1 MPHDDPVRVVRAVR
15 STKALAPWLDGQATG
30 TLMVAFSGGRDSTAL
45 LHALR
50 HVEGAVAIHIDHG
63 LQPRSACWAR
73 HCAQVAA
80 EFNVAFET
88 RRVSVAGYGNREH
101 AARRARYAVWQELL
115 GIGDLLALAHHA
127 DDQVET
133 RLWQLL
139 TGREPGGMPAERRL
153 GAAGL
158 VRPLLSIRR
167 AAINRYAEHFGL
179 RWIDD
184 PSNAEGSL
192 DRNYIRARIVPVI
205 EERFPDALQRLAR
218 PRPKATSPAPLR
230 LREASAGTIRRW
242 LHAGGLPVARAAV
255 AEIERQTSAAPDR
268 TPRIE
273 VAPGIRA
280 WRYSGHWHLVRE
292 AVLRPAVELGAGCTL
307 QTPAGTLSWRRG
319 AHGLPLGLALT
330 ARRRVGGER
339 IRSAGRGV
347 TKSVKALFRE
357 ARVPP
362 WRRADWPLLYGDD
375 GGLAAVAGLAV
386 STDVAVDGGWWPDW
400 APVPDFVAA
409 QESVH

>member
-1 MPHDDPVRVVRAVR
+1 
-15 STKALAPWLDGQATG
+15 
-30 TLMVAFSGGRDSTAL
+30 MVAFSGGRDSTVL

-50 HVEGAVAIHIDHG
+50 AVEGAVAIHVDHG
-63 LQPRSACWAR
+63 LHPRSACWAR

-80 EFNVAFET
+80 ELDVAFET
-88 RRVSVAGYGNREH
+88 RRVCVAGHGNREH

-115 GIGDLLALAHHA
+115 GVGDLLALAHHA

-167 AAINRYAEHFGL
+167 ATINRYAEHFGL

-184 PSNAEGSL
+184 PSNADLSL
-192 DRNYIRARIVPVI
+192 ARNYIRGRIVPAI

-218 PRPKATSPAPLR
+218 PRLTPTSPAPLP
-230 LREASAGTIRRW
+230 LPQASAATIRRW
-242 LHAGGLPVARAAV
+242 LHSGGLPVAHATV

-268 TPRIE
+268 TPCIE
-273 VAPGIRA
+273 VAPGVRA
-280 WRYSGHWHLVRE
+280 WRYTGHWHLVRE
-292 AVLRPAVELGAGCTL
+292 TVPRPPVELSAGCTL
-307 QTPAGTLSWRRG
+307 QTPTGTLTWRRS
-319 AHGLPLGLALT
+319 ARGLPLGLALT
-330 ARRRVGGER
+330 ARSRVGGET
-339 IRSAGRGV
+339 IRGAGRGV

-362 WRRADWPLLYGDD
+362 WRRADWPLLYDDGDGD
-375 GGLAAVAGLAV
+375 GGGLAAVAGLAV
-386 STDVAVDGGWWPDW
+386 STDAAVDGGWWPDW
-400 APVPDFVAA
+400 APVSDFVAV
-409 QESVH
+409 QESVD

>member
-1 MPHDDPVRVVRAVR
+1 MPHDDAVRVARAVR
-15 STKALAPWLDGQATG
+15 STNALVPWLDGHATG
-30 TLMVAFSGGRDSTAL
+30 TLRVAFSGGRDSTVL

-50 HVEGAVAIHIDHG
+50 AVGGAVAIHVDHG
-63 LQPRSACWAR
+63 LHPRSACWAR

-88 RRVSVAGYGNREH
+88 RRVSVAGQGNREH
-101 AARRARYAVWQELL
+101 AARRARYSVWQELL
-115 GIGDLLALAHHA
+115 GVGDLLALAHHA

-139 TGREPGGMPAERRL
+139 TGREPGGMPTERQL
-153 GAAGL
+153 GAARL

-184 PSNAEGSL
+184 PSNADLRL
-192 DRNYIRARIVPVI
+192 DRNYIRSRIVPVI
-205 EERFPDALQRLAR
+205 EDRFPDALQRLAG
-218 PRPKATSPAPLR
+218 PRPTATSPAPLP
-230 LREASAGTIRRW
+230 LHQASPATIRRW
-242 LHAGGLPVARAAV
+242 LHSGGLPVAHATV

-268 TPRIE
+268 MPCIE
-273 VAPGIRA
+273 VAPGVRA

-292 AVLRPAVELGAGCTL
+292 TVLRPAAELSAGCTL
-307 QTPAGTLSWRRG
+307 QTPVGTLSWRRS
-319 AHGLPLGLALT
+319 ARGLPLGLALT

-339 IRSAGRGV
+339 IRGAGRGI

-357 ARVPP
+357 ARVAP
-362 WRRADWPLLYGDD
+362 WRRADWPLLYGAD

-386 STDVAVDGGWWPDW
+386 STDAVVDGGWWPDW
-400 APVPDFVAA
+400 TPVSDFVAA